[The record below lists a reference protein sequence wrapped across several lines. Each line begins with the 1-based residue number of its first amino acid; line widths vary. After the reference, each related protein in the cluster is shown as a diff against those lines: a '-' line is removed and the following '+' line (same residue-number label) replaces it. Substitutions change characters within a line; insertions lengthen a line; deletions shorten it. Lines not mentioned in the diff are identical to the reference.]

1 MINTENMAKKL
12 TPEQLA
18 DKIIAEM
25 TEAGLSYD
33 NMLKVIRLA
42 RKKYELF
49 KQEEENRNN

>member
-33 NMLKVIRLA
+33 DMLKAIRLA
-42 RKKYELF
+42 RKKYKML
-49 KQEEENRNN
+49 KI

>member
-12 TPEQLA
+12 TSEQLA

-25 TEAGLSYD
+25 TEAGLSFYE
-33 NMLKVIRLA
+33 MLKVIKLA
-42 RKKYELF
+42 RKKYRMF